1 MVIKVR
7 LRNIKN
13 KVEILENSKY
23 LISNPEKYKGSW
35 KEVFNNNNPI
45 YIEIGMGKGKFILGN
60 ALKYQNIN
68 FIGIEKYD
76 SVIARS
82 IKKIEEYDIPNLK
95 LIRIDAKELEKVFD
109 KDIDLIY
116 LTFSDP
122 WPKDRH
128 EKRRLT
134 HENFLNIY
142 KNLFKSTNKI
152 ILKTDNK
159 GLFEYSLK
167 SLSEYG
173 FIIKSVNVDLHNSK
187 ECDII
192 TTEYEDKFVKLGKP
206 IYKLEC
212 EK

>member
-1 MVIKVR
+1 MR

-13 KVEILENSKY
+13 KEEIINNSNY
-23 LISNPEKYKGSW
+23 IVLNPKDYKGKW
-35 KEVFNNNNPI
+35 NELFNNDNPI
-45 YIEIGMGKGKFILGN
+45 YIEIGMGKGKFIIEN
-60 ALKYQNIN
+60 AFKYQNIN

-82 IKKIEEYDIPNLK
+82 IKKIEDYSLDNLK
-95 LIRIDAKELEKVFD
+95 VIRMDAKDITDVFN
-109 KDIDLIY
+109 KEIDLIY

-134 HENFLNIY
+134 HKNFLTLYDEIFRN
-142 KNLFKSTNKI
+142 KNRI

-159 GLFEYSLK
+159 SLFEFSIV
-167 SLSEYG
+167 SLSNYG
-173 FIIKSVNVDLHNSK
+173 YKFTNINVDLHNSM
-187 ECDII
+187 ETDII
-192 TTEYEDKFVKLGKP
+192 TTEYEDKFVKIGKP